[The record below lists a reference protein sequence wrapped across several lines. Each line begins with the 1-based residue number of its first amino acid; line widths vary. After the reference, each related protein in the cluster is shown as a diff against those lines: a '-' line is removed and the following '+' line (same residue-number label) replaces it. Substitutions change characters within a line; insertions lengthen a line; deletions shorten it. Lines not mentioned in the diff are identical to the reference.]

1 MKLLARKMGIEVL
14 QIGFDQFCVYRRSRI
29 DHIYLQSIYYHTA
42 QHIDA
47 GMSMIAG
54 KLLVLSFADQTIGRT
69 AVVLKATFIE
79 KPDRFVLPQRGS
91 EGLVALYERLL
102 LIGICLPRDP
112 FRFFD
117 TYPRR
122 CAKRRA
128 PEWE

>member
-1 MKLLARKMGIEVL
+1 MKLLARKVGIQML

-29 DHIYLQSIYYHTA
+29 DHVHLQSIYYHTT
-42 QHIDA
+42 QHIDTV
-47 GMSMIAG
+47 MSVIAG

-69 AVVLKATFIE
+69 TVVLKATFIQ
-79 KPDRFVLPQRGS
+79 KSDRFVLLQSGP
-91 EGLVALYERLL
+91 EGLVALYEGVL
-102 LIGICLPRDP
+102 LIGICLPRNP

-128 PEWE
+128 PERQ